1 MLLPNWPQLLSAR
14 RHPLIPHFTRG
25 RPTGTEAA
33 ELQQTCLY
41 LQGLGLV
48 GTRADTQVTLVTAWP
63 ELSTRRRSSPPSTS
77 SRHAQHTCTHTQVC
91 FPSAHTPTH
100 THSPTALTSSP
111 HPGNQHVHAH
121 SHSLPLSSHITTLAS
136 LLAHILNSHGRVH
149 STTHSTYMSSPPT
162 HTHSHHTYAHHHNTH
177 LSLIHI

>member
-1 MLLPNWPQLLSAR
+1 MPENHAEPLSEPHGSG
-14 RHPLIPHFTRG
+14 HPLLGKAGAPAKLAAAPQCPASPPYSTLHGRG

-41 LQGLGLV
+41 LQGLSLV
-48 GTRADTQVTLVTAWP
+48 GTRAGTQVTLVTAWP

-111 HPGNQHVHAH
+111 HAHTHIVFLSAHTSPPLPACLHAH
-121 SHSLPLSSHITTLAS
+121 STRMAVFIQQ
-136 LLAHILNSHGRVH
+136 
-149 STTHSTYMSSPPT
+149 
-162 HTHSHHTYAHHHNTH
+162 HTQHT
-177 LSLIHI
+177 